1 MMKEYLMIFNYL
13 DKQDSS
19 GNLARST
26 SANELALRKKNAGP
40 SSSKLLMNNSI
51 I

>member
-1 MMKEYLMIFNYL
+1 MKEYLMIFNYL

-19 GNLARST
+19 SNLARST

-51 I
+51 V